1 MLVAQVHATVEKSR
15 PDLTADQVKSQANE
29 GGQWYLMKV
38 NDWSA
43 IYS

>member
-1 MLVAQVHATVEKSR
+1 MDRLKMDNLKSR
-15 PDLTADQVKSQANE
+15 PDLTAGQVKSQANE

-38 NDWSA
+38 SDWSA